1 MTREQLRAIARRDA
15 SGVIASVPGGTGY
28 DTRVV
33 MAVEIAM
40 NQEWWRGYYAGIDLT
55 RNLSAGVTTARTDAL
70 HEREQTH
77 SAPRRAAAFPSGEPY
92 RPFVGKAMPA
102 APGSGTPE
110 QMGAASANSRAT
122 HGRTAMTS
130 ASRSDARP
138 WQQCFDAL
146 APMVP
151 SAKERLNLTHRRAG
165 GYIEA
170 IEQAYRDGWS
180 ARHQVYSVAQLALVT
195 SQAEIAR
202 LNSVLS
208 MFREMADAA
217 EAEYWAYNRAHL
229 DIQPSRERVFD
240 ALRLLGR
247 YPPPGE
253 NIIGP
258 ADGAEQEHRREGA
271 A

>member
-1 MTREQLRAIARRDA
+1 MPDRRPKLPPRMIPDEAWADRRNHPQPGDAERLRDC
-15 SGVIASVPGGTGY
+15 
-28 DTRVV
+28 
-33 MAVEIAM
+33 EI
-40 NQEWWRGYYAGIDLT
+40 
-55 RNLSAGVTTARTDAL
+55 
-70 HEREQTH
+70 ERAYE
-77 SAPRRAAAFPSGEPY
+77 
-92 RPFVGKAMPA
+92 
-102 APGSGTPE
+102 
-110 QMGAASANSRAT
+110 SRADVMRLQ
-122 HGRTAMTS
+122 HALDTAQS
-130 ASRSDARP
+130 
-138 WQQCFDAL
+138 AL
-146 APMVP
+146 AE
-151 SAKERLNLTHRRAG
+151 SRA
-165 GYIEA
+165 E
-170 IEQAYRDGWS
+170 
-180 ARHQVYSVAQLALVT
+180 V
-195 SQAEIAR
+195 AR